1 MGKKSSRSSS
11 NWSAAEHN
19 SRLHKKIDKQNE
31 SSLENTSKLKKGYH
45 RSAHLSHDNYEKRQ
59 ESKLRLHIS
68 KVKRELDSLKKRLV
82 KWDDL
87 SEHEL
92 VKKQQLEA
100 QKKRQREELESQPN
114 YKKPRKGR
122 LGPETWKLK
131 GAARPAWEVYDFDTR
146 YVCPH
151 LKAHQEAL
159 EKYKRSIN
167 AMVVCKGF
175 FGKFERDDG
184 SPVDYSK
191 LLIDNC
197 RHYLSLLMQLA
208 LLALEAKKYK
218 TARESFLEILD
229 LEGYATLNPITNA
242 RCRLMRMYLEANR
255 PDSARRLWEKLPVDY
270 SSVWIRYNA
279 ALLEYV
285 SWNILKEPGSSQTSA
300 TSLLIQAIR
309 SNVYCA
315 YMLAFHETFHQV
327 MEYTEDVEDAPDAS
341 LEQAIEYCNSDAMGD
356 WAGTDGA
363 LEWIKEVILN
373 ALNSNGT
380 KTGEDNSDGNIGENS
395 DEEGD
400 AGNQQDNEDSSS
412 DSDNDSKEVEDV
424 PKTIILTELTK
435 QDLEWEEKLAK
446 AEKEYEE
453 AMEEEE
459 EENGKEQSE
468 GDGEIDNDTQD
479 IENGANGEEED
490 EEEEEVDFLMYC
502 GMFRTGMDMLC
513 DNGAFSL

>member
-19 SRLHKKIDKQNE
+19 SRLNKKIDRQNSTE
-31 SSLENTSKLKKGYH
+31 VSNTSKLKKGYH

-68 KVKRELDSLKKRLV
+68 KVKRELESFKKRLV
-82 KWDDL
+82 KWDDE
-87 SEHEL
+87 SEHNL
-92 VKKQQLEA
+92 VKKQLFEKEKKRKQEELEA
-100 QKKRQREELESQPN
+100 QPD

-131 GAARPAWEVYDFDTR
+131 GAARPAWQVYDFDTR

-159 EKYKRSIN
+159 EKAKRVIN
-167 AMVVCKGF
+167 ALVVCKGF
-175 FGKFERDDG
+175 FGKYVRDDG
-184 SPVDYSK
+184 TPVEYSK
-191 LLIDNC
+191 LLIENC
-197 RHYLSLLMQLA
+197 RTYLSLLMQLA

-218 TARESFLEILD
+218 TARESFLEILE
-229 LEGYATLNPITNA
+229 LEGYQTLEPITNA

-255 PDSARRLWEKLPVDY
+255 PDSARRLWEKLPNDY

-285 SWNILKEPGSSQTSA
+285 SWNVLNEPGSSQASA

-341 LEQAIEYCNSDAMGD
+341 LEQAIEYCFSDAMGD

-363 LEWIKEVILN
+363 LEWFKDVILN
-373 ALNSNGT
+373 ALNSNRT
-380 KTGEDNSDGNIGENS
+380 SSDDRKSDGKSQGEGQ
-395 DEEGD
+395 EKEGD
-400 AGNQQDNEDSSS
+400 DDNDSSS
-412 DSDNDSKEVEDV
+412 DSDNDSKEEEEDAA
-424 PKTIILTELTK
+424 KTIVFLKELTK

-453 AMEEEE
+453 AMEEDKED
-459 EENGKEQSE
+459 NNNNEQSE
-468 GDGEIDNDTQD
+468 NIGEMNNEKQGEAEENDD
-479 IENGANGEEED
+479 E

-502 GMFRTGMDMLC
+502 GMFRTGMDMLS